1 MCNNGLS
8 VLHWHVLNNSQIL
21 SYYFICN
28 IQTLVRNQAGYV
40 GFENQRMF
48 VLESNDVHIKGLG
61 KNYFHVKKIDKYSN
75 SRVRRF

>member
-1 MCNNGLS
+1 MCNNGLLD
-8 VLHWHVLNNSQIL
+8 LHWHVLKNSQIL

-48 VLESNDVHIKGLG
+48 VLESYDIHKKGLW
-61 KNYFHVKKIDKYSN
+61 KNYFSCKKIDKYSN
-75 SRVRRF
+75 RRVRRC